1 MTTENYRRIAPH
13 CTVDPAFIHKI
24 KVNTASIERLRSHPY
39 LNFYQ
44 AKQIYELRRKN
55 GRLTSFQDIEKLSEM
70 NDSVLRKIRPYL
82 SFE

>member
-1 MTTENYRRIAPH
+1 MTTENYQRIAPY
-13 CTVDPAFIHKI
+13 CTVDPTFIRKI

-44 AKQIYELRRKN
+44 AKQIYELRRKKVK
-55 GRLTSFQDIEKLSEM
+55 LTKIQDIEKLSEM
-70 NDSVLRKIRPYL
+70 NDSVLMKIGPYL